1 MRRPPSTLQKLPH
14 RSGEVPA
21 QQGIGC
27 PERHCICVCIVRSAP
42 PACGHLPIAMGRL
55 WAGGAKA
62 KILEDFRFRLS
73 AKLFLTIH
81 RIGKITSPPLRTS
94 TGHRSP
100 ATLAPE
106 NASKKSHL
114 SPSKALSH
122 FCNPTGASGRAESAA
137 RRGNRETKPKSE
149 NTIYDVFDTYKTQHI
164 DLRPLDFPHILWYVY
179 SAPFGGHAIRLKR
192 ITIPLRGIFLCTK
205 S

>member
-1 MRRPPSTLQKLPH
+1 MTSGQQTRRDANYGVPTDARCSGAYQAPFPVGAAMRRPPSTLQKLPH

-27 PERHCICVCIVRSAP
+27 PERHGICVCIVRSAP

-100 ATLAPE
+100 ATGHHPFLISRPRKCL
-106 NASKKSHL
+106 KKVS
-114 SPSKALSH
+114 
-122 FCNPTGASGRAESAA
+122 F
-137 RRGNRETKPKSE
+137 
-149 NTIYDVFDTYKTQHI
+149 
-164 DLRPLDFPHILWYVY
+164 
-179 SAPFGGHAIRLKR
+179 
-192 ITIPLRGIFLCTK
+192 IPIQGLVTFL
-205 S
+205 